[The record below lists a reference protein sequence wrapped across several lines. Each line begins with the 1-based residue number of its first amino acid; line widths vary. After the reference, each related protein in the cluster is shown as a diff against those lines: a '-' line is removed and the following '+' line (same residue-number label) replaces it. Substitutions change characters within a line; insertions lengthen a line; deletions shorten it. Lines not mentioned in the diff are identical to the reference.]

1 MRENEKE
8 NAYPRTGGIR
18 MCDGATFLN
27 VFLRV
32 FGRMHTKLKQRRLR
46 VRRVNYMRTFF
57 SSVGLQKKLKR
68 QRG

>member
-1 MRENEKE
+1 MC
-8 NAYPRTGGIR
+8 GG
-18 MCDGATFLN
+18 TFLN

-32 FGRMHTKLKQRRLR
+32 FGRMHIKLKQRRLG

-68 QRG
+68 QPW